1 MLLLNHFDQLCT
13 DICYEFDSLI
23 LKNIS
28 DESIDGIM
36 KIYSESS
43 KQIFIAFDKQIA
55 YKPRTQ
61 KILQEHTVLK
71 LSDSNCEL
79 YGESW
84 NKENDK

>member
-1 MLLLNHFDQLCT
+1 MKQKIVAFFLMA
-13 DICYEFDSLI
+13 
-23 LKNIS
+23 IS
-28 DESIDGIM
+28 CFSQ
-36 KIYSESS
+36 SS